1 MKILSI
7 KAREILDSRGYP
19 TVEAE
24 VILENGLKAKASVP
38 SGAST
43 GTYEALEL
51 RDGRLERFEGRG
63 VLKAIKNLEG
73 PIAQALEGMSV
84 FEQENLDQAM
94 LELDGT
100 DNKEKL
106 GANAILAVSLACA
119 RAASLARQQPL
130 YLYLSELAGQRVK
143 REVEIIPLMNVLNG
157 GAHAGWTTDIQEY
170 MLVPKGAKTFAEKLR
185 SGVEIYYC
193 LKEIIKENGY
203 GTNLGDEGGFAPE
216 VKDNEEP
223 FKMILSAIEKAGYKA
238 GEEVSLAIDAAASEW
253 HRNGQYH
260 LNKQGIMDAGRLMDW
275 YGDLIKKYPLISL
288 EDPFGEDDWSAW
300 TEFMEKVKDK
310 AMVVGDDLY
319 VTNVSRIER
328 GLQAKATSAVLIKP
342 NQIGTV
348 TETLKAIALAR
359 QSGQK
364 IVISHRSGETND
376 DYIADLAVAVQAD
389 YLKAGAPARGERV
402 AKYNRLIEIEEELA
416 E

>member
-51 RDGRLERFEGRG
+51 RDGRLERFAGRG
-63 VLKAIKNLEG
+63 ILKAIKNLEG
-73 PIAQALEGMSV
+73 PIAQALAGMSV

-185 SGVEIYYC
+185 SGVEIYYA

-310 AMVVGDDLY
+310 VMVVGDDLY

-402 AKYNRLIEIEEELA
+402 AKYNRLMEIEEELA

>member
-1 MKILSI
+1 MKISSI

-51 RDGRLERFEGRG
+51 RDGRLERFAGRG
-63 VLKAIKNLEG
+63 VLKAIKNLES

-185 SGVEIYYC
+185 SGVEIYYA

-376 DYIADLAVAVQAD
+376 DYIADLAIAVQAD

-402 AKYNRLIEIEEELA
+402 AKYNRLMEIEEELNS
-416 E
+416 

>member
-1 MKILSI
+1 MKISSI

-238 GEEVSLAIDAAASEW
+238 GEEIGLAIDAAASEW

-310 AMVVGDDLY
+310 AIVVGDDLY